1 MSFREQTAWIGLAA
15 MGAFWLWYAFGL
27 YLAVAEAR
35 TESSYFVG
43 LLVSGALVCAAVQA
57 GLSLAA
63 RRMPWAESDE
73 PDDEREQL
81 VARTGAAQAY
91 QVLIWSVVLVAGV
104 MIAVSSGLRSG
115 TLSALVEISPAIGAL
130 IVATLLVMSIGL
142 AEMVRCVVVLRLY
155 RRGF

>member
-57 GLSLAA
+57 GLTSLNWPSAIMA
-63 RRMPWAESDE
+63 MSSRLFLNSSSVDLSDTAKTRS
-73 PDDEREQL
+73 P
-81 VARTGAAQAY
+81 VAFGQ
-91 QVLIWSVVLVAGV
+91 GK
-104 MIAVSSGLRSG
+104 GEG
-115 TLSALVEISPAIGAL
+115 
-130 IVATLLVMSIGL
+130 
-142 AEMVRCVVVLRLY
+142 
-155 RRGF
+155 